1 MTLKA
6 DILSDLSDVFFNSAE
21 FADTATYV
29 LTSATFSVIF
39 DAPYVGIVGPAGEI
53 QSSGPQA
60 TAKSADVD
68 DYAIGDEIL
77 ISGVYYKIAG
87 MEPDGTGLTR
97 ILLSERTEV
106 AAP

>member
-6 DILSDLSDVFFNSAE
+6 DILTDLATFINTTE
-21 FADTATYV
+21 FGDTATHV
-29 LTSATFSVIF
+29 FTSATFPVVF
-39 DAPYVGIVGPAGEI
+39 DAPYVGIIGPSGEI

-60 TAKSADVD
+60 QAKTSDVD
-68 DYAIGDEIL
+68 DYAIGDEIS
-77 ISGVYYKIAG
+77 ISGIYYKIAG

-106 AAP
+106 AVP

>member
-6 DILSDLSDVFFNSAE
+6 DMITDLASVFFNTSE
-21 FADTATYV
+21 FADTATHV
-29 LTSATFSVIF
+29 LTAATFAVIF
-39 DAPYVGIVGPAGEI
+39 DAAYVGIVGPAGEI

-60 TAKSADVD
+60 MAKSIDVSA
-68 DYAIGDEIL
+68 YAIGDEIV
-77 ISGVYYKIAG
+77 INAIYYKIAG
-87 MEPDGTGLTR
+87 MEPDGTGITR